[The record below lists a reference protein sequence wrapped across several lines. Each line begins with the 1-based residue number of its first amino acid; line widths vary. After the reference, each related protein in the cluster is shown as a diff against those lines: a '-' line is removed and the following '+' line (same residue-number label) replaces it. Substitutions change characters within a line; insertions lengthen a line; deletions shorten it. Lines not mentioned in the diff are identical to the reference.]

1 MKCKQKVCNRNKNI
15 CYSGNCNVC
24 DEAIKKVLKSKDKD
38 KNKKPVEEVLVN
50 IESMVTMHEKLMRG
64 ERVDPNDVS
73 TLLLAGI
80 IKIINQHDLIDNLEE
95 KVNEKESETL
105 SKKFRIES
113 LENWVINQG
122 ESISCLDKK
131 LELEIKELK
140 EKELGKASNVQN
152 IILQDEPKNTIKC
165 KECGK
170 TFSKNHQLEEH
181 MVEHSNVERFK
192 CESCNKDFYL
202 KWRLQKH
209 MKVHSE
215 MTKV

>member
-15 CYSGNCNVC
+15 CNTGNCNVC
-24 DEAIKKVLKSKDKD
+24 DEAIKEVLKSKDKD

-50 IESMVTMHEKLMRG
+50 IESMVIMHEKLMRG

-73 TLLLAGI
+73 TILLAGI

-95 KVNEKESETL
+95 KVNEIERETL
-105 SKKFRIES
+105 SNKFRIES

-152 IILQDEPKNTIKC
+152 TIMQDEPKNKIKC

-170 TFSKNHQLEEH
+170 TFSKNH
-181 MVEHSNVERFK
+181 
-192 CESCNKDFYL
+192 C
-202 KWRLQKH
+202 
-209 MKVHSE
+209 
-215 MTKV
+215 

>member
-15 CYSGNCNVC
+15 CNTGNCNVC
-24 DEAIKKVLKSKDKD
+24 DEAIKEVLKSKDKD

-95 KVNEKESETL
+95 KVNEIERETL
-105 SKKFRIES
+105 SNKFRIES
-113 LENWVINQG
+113 LENWVSNQG
-122 ESISCLDKK
+122 ESISCLDQK

-152 IILQDEPKNTIKC
+152 TILQDEPKNIIKC

-170 TFSKNHQLEEH
+170 TFSKTINLRNTWWNIV
-181 MVEHSNVERFK
+181 MLRSLSVKSA
-192 CESCNKDFYL
+192 
-202 KWRLQKH
+202 
-209 MKVHSE
+209 
-215 MTKV
+215 TKIFTLNGVYKNT